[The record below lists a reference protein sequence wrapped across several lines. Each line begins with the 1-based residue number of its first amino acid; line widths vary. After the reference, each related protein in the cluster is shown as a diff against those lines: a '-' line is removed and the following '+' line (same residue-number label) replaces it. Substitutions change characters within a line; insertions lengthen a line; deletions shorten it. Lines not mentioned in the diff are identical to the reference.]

1 MGTKNIQIMED
12 LGVVGKKHELVV
24 GMGPGQIGGVCMPS
38 LCVWGGML
46 DNAFSLIGN
55 GFATGGASSEEGYL
69 QQQWCELSIQQC
81 RALYFKKTMGIYRN
95 KPRFIKE
102 FDLRDSSR

>member
-1 MGTKNIQIMED
+1 LVVGTKNIQIMED

-55 GFATGGASSEEGYL
+55 GFATGGASSEEGSL
-69 QQQWCELSIQQC
+69 QQQWCELSVQQC
-81 RALYFKKTMGIYRN
+81 RALYFKKTTGSI
-95 KPRFIKE
+95 
-102 FDLRDSSR
+102 